1 MRKYVF
7 LLAFLED
14 TFVEGLFIFGQPLG
28 ESQLVGGQ
36 KFQTTGQ
43 ERLQNF
49 NEKFSFLSQ
58 NAKIGFFI

>member
-28 ESQLVGGQ
+28 ESQLVGGRKILNNWSRRVA
-36 KFQTTGQ
+36 KF
-43 ERLQNF
+43 
-49 NEKFSFLSQ
+49 
-58 NAKIGFFI
+58 